1 MAIST
6 ILVGTDFSDQ
16 AAIAV
21 NRAGALA
28 KACGAKLVLCHV
40 TQEASYPMPSKLEA
54 AELAKASQRNVKAL
68 QKLAAPFEAAGVT
81 VTVET
86 RAGYPDEG
94 VVAVA
99 DECGAELLVTG
110 THGRTGL
117 ARFFLGSIAEKV
129 VRLSHTNVL
138 VVRSKKDDGA
148 GPFHNILVPT
158 DFSPASKKALGLA
171 LEVAAPGASITL
183 FHAWHY
189 PAGTMSTAT
198 TESTDP
204 LAELKAEIVA
214 NGESKGADWV
224 AEYSRVGIELSF
236 EQSYGPPAG
245 AVSDRL
251 RDSDFDLVAMG
262 THGYRGFR
270 RFMLGSVAETTVRH
284 APCSVLVAHAEDAE
298 AAES

>member
-1 MAIST
+1 MAISK

-16 AAIAV
+16 AKVAV

-28 KACGAKLVLCHV
+28 AACNAELVLCHI

-54 AELAKASQRNVKAL
+54 AELAKASQRNMQEL
-68 QKLAAPFEAAGVT
+68 EQLAEPFTASGVR
-81 VTVET
+81 VTLET

-94 VVAVA
+94 VVGVGEDTGA
-99 DECGAELLVTG
+99 DLIVTG

-129 VRLSHTNVL
+129 VRLSHTNVM
-138 VVRSKKDDGA
+138 VVRSCDNNA
-148 GPFHNILVPT
+148 EPFHRILVPT

-171 LEVAAPGASITL
+171 LDVAAPGAQITL

-189 PAGTMSTAT
+189 PAGTMSSAVG
-198 TESTDP
+198 ENKDP
-204 LAELKAEIVA
+204 LAELKAEIIA
-214 NGESKGADWV
+214 NGNSQGESWV
-224 AEYSRVGIELSF
+224 SEYARVGIDLSF
-236 EQSYGPPAG
+236 EQAYGPAAG

-284 APCSVLVAHAEDAE
+284 APCSVLVAHAEN
-298 AAES
+298 AAEDVA